1 MKKSAL
7 AALLILMFILSGCS
21 EQITEEDLIGGKWS
35 ATAGFENEKVGG
47 EPVCGYY
54 AKGLNFKDKKN
65 VYNEHEEE
73 TFKYYLRETEEG
85 KMQIEFYAPD
95 GDIDDYDIYKVS
107 ENAFGIIGPF
117 RDIKNSCYFE
127 REK

>member
-1 MKKSAL
+1 MRKSAL
-7 AALLILMFILSGCS
+7 TALLLLVFILAGCS
-21 EQITEEDLIGGKWS
+21 EQITEDDLIGGKWT
-35 ATAGFENEKVGG
+35 ANAGFENEEAGG

-54 AKGLNFKDKKN
+54 AKGLEFKDKKT
-65 VYNEHEEE
+65 VYVEEE
-73 TFKYYLRETEEG
+73 EENFKYRLSETEGMME
-85 KMQIEFYAPD
+85 IEFYPPRI
-95 GDIDDYDIYKVS
+95 GIDPYKIYKVN